1 MRVLLC
7 KGWTRP
13 RRWRCGGAGT
23 GIEVSC
29 VTRIMRLRGDRE
41 HLQGL
46 QPYVIDSAD
55 DRYDFIILYD

>member
-1 MRVLLC
+1 
-7 KGWTRP
+7 
-13 RRWRCGGAGT
+13 
-23 GIEVSC
+23 VSC
-29 VTRIMRLRGDRE
+29 VTRIMRVREDRE